1 MTTEKLGNVA
11 APVAAATASHRPVS
25 STGAGLVTT
34 KNPDSEGRSNLQVIA
49 RPAATPQRTAPVE
62 VTVKPPLRYRIRRV
76 PAIDGLRGLAVL
88 VVVIYHFFGPLAPG
102 GFMGV
107 DMFFVLSGFLI
118 TSLLIRERAV
128 MGRVDLKKFWLRRA
142 RRILPAATSVLVLGT
157 AAAGLVGGDAA
168 VGLKSQFFGT
178 LFFANNWV
186 QIAGSQSYFA
196 ETGVQIF
203 AHYWSLAV
211 EEQFYVIF
219 PLLFIVLSRFGS
231 GVLKLV
237 VALLGAASFL
247 WMLLL
252 YDPQA
257 DPTRVYYGTDS
268 HSFGLLLGVL
278 LACITTTTVADPQVD
293 SWPLQWIRDRKT
305 VVSTVGLVTLIALL
319 VMVVVV
325 PDTSVFTYR
334 GGLLL
339 ASFLTMILLATLLCE
354 TGPAYWAMNLKPMR
368 WLGER
373 SFSIYLWH
381 WPVIVIIK
389 QLVFNHELGWND
401 WVIGFIALA
410 ISLPLSHYS
419 YEWIE
424 TPIRRKGYLK
434 VWKLAKAWSKT
445 AFITTAA
452 FSTLIAGAAVA
463 SSVNETAL
471 QQELTVLAEQNSETT
486 KEITAIPAAS
496 TEDVTQEMYGPQL
509 IPTGDRITAVGDSV
523 MLASLPALEEHF
535 PGIYVDGAVSR
546 TLLAAPEIL
555 TGLDQAGKLDPFVVL
570 GFGTNDEFSLTQLEE
585 VMSIVGD
592 KRVVVLVMPYG
603 DRSWI
608 PGSQA
613 NITKAQDLYPNLYV
627 ADWCQ
632 RAQADKTLLYSDLIH
647 PTEAGANAYAES
659 IEYALN
665 QWANH
670 RKRPVATCGV

>member
-1 MTTEKLGNVA
+1 MTQLGSILS
-11 APVAAATASHRPVS
+11 PAAANAFPQQQSSKSALGVVS
-25 STGAGLVTT
+25 TRNNTRQPS
-34 KNPDSEGRSNLQVIA
+34 SNLQVIA
-49 RPAATPQRTAPVE
+49 QPPANPNPLKPVQL
-62 VTVKPPLRYRIRRV
+62 TVKPPLRYRIRRV
-76 PAIDGLRGLAVL
+76 SAIDGLRGLAVL
-88 VVVIYHFFGPLAPG
+88 VVVIYHFFGSLAPG
-102 GFMGV
+102 GFLGV

-128 MGRVDLKKFWLRRA
+128 MGRVDLKQFWLRRA
-142 RRILPAATSVLVLGT
+142 RRIFPAAIAVLVLTT
-157 AAAGLVGGDAA
+157 AIAGLVRGDAA

-178 LFFANNWV
+178 IFFANNWV

-196 ETGVQIF
+196 DSGVQIF

-219 PLLFIVLSRFGS
+219 PLLFVLLARFGGGWLKTVV
-231 GVLKLV
+231 GVLT
-237 VALLGAASFL
+237 AASFL
-247 WMLLL
+247 WMLTL

-257 DPTRVYYGTDS
+257 DPTRVYYGTDT

-278 LACITTTTVADPQVD
+278 LACVTTTTLQNPQAD
-293 SWPLQWIRDRKT
+293 SWPLAWGRKNT
-305 VVSTVGLVTLIALL
+305 KIVSGIGMITLLGLV
-319 VMVVVV
+319 VMVATV
-325 PDTSVFTYR
+325 PDTSAFTYR

-339 ASFLTMILLATLLCE
+339 ASALTMILLATLLCE
-354 TGPAYWAMNLKPMR
+354 VGPAHWLMDRKAMR

-389 QLVFNHELGWND
+389 QVVFNNKLGWSE
-401 WVIGFIALA
+401 WTIGIMALV
-410 ISLPLSHYS
+410 ISLPLSHVS
-419 YEWIE
+419 YQWIE

-434 VWKLAKAWSKT
+434 VWKMSKLWSKAIVT
-445 AFITTAA
+445 AIAGL
-452 FSTLIAGAAVA
+452 SSLVAGAAVA

-471 QQELTVLAEQNSETT
+471 QQDLTILAQENSASA

-496 TEDVTQEMYGPQL
+496 TEDVTQVIYGPQL
-509 IPTGDRITAVGDSV
+509 LPPGDKITAIGDSV
-523 MLASLPALEEHF
+523 MLASLPALEKNF

-546 TLLAAPEIL
+546 TLLAAPELL
-555 TGLDQAGKLDPFVVL
+555 TQLDQAGRLDPFVVL
-570 GFGTNDEFSLTQLEE
+570 GFGTNDEFNLDTLEK
-585 VMSIVGD
+585 VMSIIGD

-603 DRSWI
+603 DRTWI
-608 PGSQA
+608 PTSQS

-647 PTEAGANAYAES
+647 PTNEGTQAYADS
-659 IEYALN
+659 IKYALN

-670 RKRPVATCGV
+670 RQRPVAQCGV

>member
-1 MTTEKLGNVA
+1 MAITQLGKLISTAVTEA
-11 APVAAATASHRPVS
+11 APQQRGSSSASGVVS
-25 STGAGLVTT
+25 TRNNTQQP
-34 KNPDSEGRSNLQVIA
+34 NSNLQVVAQPPANPA
-49 RPAATPQRTAPVE
+49 RKKPAT
-62 VTVKPPLRYRIRRV
+62 VTVQPPLRYRIRRV
-76 PAIDGLRGLAVL
+76 SAIDGLRGLAVL
-88 VVVIYHFFGPLAPG
+88 VVVIYHFFGSLAPG

-118 TSLLIRERAV
+118 TSLLIRERAA
-128 MGRVDLKKFWLRRA
+128 MGRVDLKQFWLRRA
-142 RRILPAATSVLVLGT
+142 RRIFPAAMAVLVLTT
-157 AAAGLVGGDAA
+157 AIAGLVQGDAA

-178 LFFANNWV
+178 IFFANNWV

-196 ETGVQIF
+196 DSGVQIF

-219 PLLFIVLSRFGS
+219 PLIFVLFSRFGS
-231 GVLKLV
+231 GWLKV
-237 VALLGAASFL
+237 VVSTLAIASFL
-247 WMLLL
+247 WMLAL

-257 DPTRVYYGTDS
+257 DPTRVYYGTDT

-278 LACITTTTVADPQVD
+278 LACVTTTKVSDPHAD
-293 SWPLQWIRDRKT
+293 SWPMAWANKNKALI
-305 VVSTVGLVTLIALL
+305 STIGMIALVGLI
-319 VMVVVV
+319 VMVAVV

-339 ASFLTMILLATLLCE
+339 ASILTMILLATLLCE
-354 TGPAYWAMNLKPMR
+354 TGPAHWLMNRYELR

-389 QLVFNHELGWND
+389 QLVYNNKLGWSD
-401 WVIGFIALA
+401 WAIGIMAVV
-410 ISLPLSHYS
+410 ISLPLSHFS

-434 VWKLAKAWSKT
+434 VWKMSKIRYKAVV
-445 AFITTAA
+445 AA
-452 FSTLIAGAAVA
+452 IAGLSCLTAGAAVA

-471 QQELTVLAEQNSETT
+471 QQDLTILAQENKAST

-496 TEDVTQEMYGPQL
+496 TEDVTQVVYGPQL
-509 IPTGDRITAVGDSV
+509 LPSGDKITAIGDSV
-523 MLASLPALEEHF
+523 TLASLNALEKTF

-546 TLLAAPEIL
+546 TLLAAPEL
-555 TGLDQAGKLDPFVVL
+555 LNELDQAGRLDPFVVL
-570 GFGTNDEFSLTQLEE
+570 GFGTNDEFSLEKLEE
-585 VMSIVGD
+585 VMGIIGEN
-592 KRVVVLVMPYG
+592 RVVVLVMPYG
-603 DRSWI
+603 DRTWI
-608 PGSQA
+608 PTSQA
-613 NITKAQDLYPNLYV
+613 NIAKAQDLYPNLYV

-647 PTEAGANAYAES
+647 PTDVGAQAYADS
-659 IEYALN
+659 VKYALN

-670 RKRPVATCGV
+670 RKRPVAACGV